1 MSKIAIIYHTGYGH
15 TGVVAEHVARGV
27 SDAGVEAT
35 LLKIE
40 SPTQDFTD
48 ILAAAAT
55 SDGIIFGAPT
65 YMGDVSV
72 GLKAFFEAS
81 SKAWYGGEWKDKV
94 AAGFTNSFNVA
105 GDKAHA
111 LNSIFTLAM
120 QHGMIWAG
128 TGIPSGSLGKPVV
141 DTSVE
146 IVNRFGYNIGLAT
159 QADNGPA
166 DQTPGAGDL
175 EFARQFGERVGRVT
189 AKLANT

>member
-1 MSKIAIIYHTGYGH
+1 MAKIAIVYHTGFGH
-15 TGVVAEHVARGV
+15 TGVVAEHVAKGV
-27 SDAGVEAT
+27 RDGGGDAT

-40 SPTQDFTD
+40 DASQDFTE
-48 ILAAAAT
+48 ILTAAKAA
-55 SDGIIFGAPT
+55 DGIIFGAPT

-128 TGIPSGSLGKPVV
+128 TGIPSGSLGKPNV
-141 DTSVE
+141 DTSAD

-159 QADNGPA
+159 QADNGPP

-175 EFARQFGERVGRVT
+175 EFARQFGHRVAQVT
-189 AKLANT
+189 AKFAA